1 MTKIKICGLMTPQDA
16 AFVNAVQPD
25 FAGMILSP
33 GFRRTVTRETATA
46 IREALDTAIP
56 AVGVFVDADPADIA
70 AYVSSGIIQT
80 VQLHG
85 HEVAAYVRKLRE
97 QTGAQIFQAFRIRT
111 ADDVQAAAH
120 AAADMILLDS
130 GTGTGKV
137 FDWSLLSD
145 IERPFFLAGG
155 LNPENAA
162 EAITALHPAGVDV
175 SSGVETD
182 GRKDFAKIRAFVQAV
197 RSAGSLRTCR
207 RFNRFH

>member
-33 GFRRTVTRETATA
+33 GFRRTVTRETAAA
-46 IREALDTAIP
+46 IRKALDAAIP

-70 AYVSSGIIQT
+70 AYVNSGIIQT

-85 HEVAAYVRKLRE
+85 HEDAAYIEKLR
-97 QTGAQIFQAFRIRT
+97 QMTDAHIFQAFRIRS
-111 ADDVQAAAH
+111 AADVQQAEQS
-120 AAADMILLDS
+120 AADMILLDS

-145 IERPFFLAGG
+145 IRRPYLLAGG
-155 LNPENAA
+155 LHPGNVA
-162 EAITALHPAGVDV
+162 EAVAALHPAGVDV

-182 GRKDFAKIRAFVQAV
+182 GRKDFAKIQAFVRAV
-197 RSAGSLRTCR
+197 RGT
-207 RFNRFH
+207 

>member
-33 GFRRTVTRETATA
+33 GFRRTVTRETAAA

-70 AYVSSGIIQT
+70 AYVNSGIIQT

-85 HEVAAYVRKLRE
+85 HEDAAYIEKLR
-97 QTGAQIFQAFRIRT
+97 QTTDAQIFQAFRIRS
-111 ADDVQAAAH
+111 AADVQQAEQS
-120 AAADMILLDS
+120 AADMILLDS
-130 GTGTGKV
+130 GTGTGRV

-145 IERPFFLAGG
+145 IRRPYLLAGG
-155 LNPENAA
+155 LHPGNVA
-162 EAITALHPAGVDV
+162 EAVAALHPAGVDI

-182 GRKDFAKIRAFVQAV
+182 GRKDFAKIQAFVRAV
-197 RSAGSLRTCR
+197 RGT
-207 RFNRFH
+207 

>member
-33 GFRRTVTRETATA
+33 GFRRTVTRETAAA
-46 IREALDTAIP
+46 IRKALNAAIP
-56 AVGVFVDADPADIA
+56 AVGVFVDAEPADIA
-70 AYVSSGIIQT
+70 AYVNSGIIQT

-85 HEVAAYVRKLRE
+85 HEDAAYIEKLR
-97 QTGAQIFQAFRIRT
+97 QITDAQIFQAFRIRS
-111 ADDVQAAAH
+111 AADVQQAEQSP
-120 AAADMILLDS
+120 ADMILLDS

-145 IERPFFLAGG
+145 IRRPYLLAGG
-155 LNPENAA
+155 LNPENAPA
-162 EAITALHPAGVDV
+162 AVAALHPAGVDV

-182 GRKDFAKIRAFVQAV
+182 GRKDFAKIQAFVNAV
-197 RSAGSLRTCR
+197 RGT
-207 RFNRFH
+207 

>member
-33 GFRRTVTRETATA
+33 GFRRTVTRENAAA

-70 AYVSSGIIQT
+70 AYVNSGIIQT

-85 HEVAAYVRKLRE
+85 HEDAAYIEKLR
-97 QTGAQIFQAFRIRT
+97 QMTDAQIFQAFRIRS
-111 ADDVQAAAH
+111 AADVQQAEQS
-120 AAADMILLDS
+120 AADMILLDS
-130 GTGTGKV
+130 GTGTGRV

-145 IERPFFLAGG
+145 IRRPYFLAGG
-155 LNPENAA
+155 LDPENAPA
-162 EAITALHPAGVDV
+162 AVAALHSAGVDV

-182 GRKDFAKIRAFVQAV
+182 GRKDFAKIQAFVRAV
-197 RSAGSLRTCR
+197 RGT
-207 RFNRFH
+207 

>member
-1 MTKIKICGLMTPQDA
+1 MTKIKICGLMTPLDA

-33 GFRRTVTRETATA
+33 GFRRTVTRETAAA
-46 IREALDTAIP
+46 IREALDAAIP

-70 AYVSSGIIQT
+70 AYVNSGIIQT

-85 HEVAAYVRKLRE
+85 HEDAAYIEKLR
-97 QTGAQIFQAFRIRT
+97 QMTDAQIFQAFRIRS
-111 ADDVQAAAH
+111 AADVQQAEQS
-120 AAADMILLDS
+120 AADMILLDS

-145 IERPFFLAGG
+145 IRRPYFLAGG
-155 LNPENAA
+155 LDSENAPA
-162 EAITALHPAGVDV
+162 AVAALHPAGVDV

-182 GRKDFAKIRAFVQAV
+182 GRKDFAKIQAFVRAV
-197 RSAGSLRTCR
+197 RGT
-207 RFNRFH
+207 

>member
-33 GFRRTVTRETATA
+33 GFRRTVTRETAAA
-46 IREALDTAIP
+46 IRKALDAAIP

-70 AYVSSGIIQT
+70 AYVNSGIIQT

-85 HEVAAYVRKLRE
+85 HEDAAYIEKLR
-97 QTGAQIFQAFRIRT
+97 QMTDAQIFQAFRIRS
-111 ADDVQAAAH
+111 AADVQQAEQS
-120 AAADMILLDS
+120 AADMILLDS

-145 IERPFFLAGG
+145 IRRPYLLAGG
-155 LNPENAA
+155 LHPGNVA
-162 EAITALHPAGVDV
+162 EAVAALHPAGVDV

-182 GRKDFAKIRAFVQAV
+182 GRKDFAKIQAFVRAV
-197 RSAGSLRTCR
+197 RGT
-207 RFNRFH
+207 

>member
-16 AFVNAVQPD
+16 QYVNAVQPD

-33 GFRRTVTRETATA
+33 GFRRTVTRETAAA
-46 IREALDTAIP
+46 IREALDAAIP

-70 AYVSSGIIQT
+70 AYVNSGIIQT

-85 HEVAAYVRKLRE
+85 HEDAAYIEKLR
-97 QTGAQIFQAFRIRT
+97 QMTDAQIFQAFRIRS
-111 ADDVQAAAH
+111 AADVQQAEQS
-120 AAADMILLDS
+120 AADMILLDS

-145 IERPFFLAGG
+145 IRRPYFLAGG
-155 LNPENAA
+155 LDPENAPA
-162 EAITALHPAGVDV
+162 AVAALHPAGVDV

-182 GRKDFAKIRAFVQAV
+182 GRKDFAKIQAFVRAV
-197 RSAGSLRTCR
+197 RGT
-207 RFNRFH
+207 

>member
-16 AFVNAVQPD
+16 QYVNAVQPD

-33 GFRRTVTRETATA
+33 GFRRTVTRETAAA
-46 IREALDTAIP
+46 IREALDAAIP

-70 AYVSSGIIQT
+70 AYVNSGIIQT

-85 HEVAAYVRKLRE
+85 HEDAAYIEKVR
-97 QTGAQIFQAFRIRT
+97 QMTDAQIFQAFRIRS
-111 ADDVQAAAH
+111 AADVQQAEQS
-120 AAADMILLDS
+120 AADMILLDS

-145 IERPFFLAGG
+145 IRRPYLLAGG
-155 LNPENAA
+155 LHPGNVA
-162 EAITALHPAGVDV
+162 EAVAALHPAGVDV

-182 GRKDFAKIRAFVQAV
+182 GRKDFAKIQAFVRAV
-197 RSAGSLRTCR
+197 RGT
-207 RFNRFH
+207 

>member
-33 GFRRTVTRETATA
+33 GFRRTVTRETAAA
-46 IREALDTAIP
+46 IRKALDAAIP

-70 AYVSSGIIQT
+70 AYVNSGIIQT

-85 HEVAAYVRKLRE
+85 HEDAAYIEKLR
-97 QTGAQIFQAFRIRT
+97 QMTDAHIFQAFRIRS
-111 ADDVQAAAH
+111 AADVQQAEQSP
-120 AAADMILLDS
+120 ADMILLDS

-145 IERPFFLAGG
+145 IRRPYLLAGG
-155 LNPENAA
+155 LHPGNVA
-162 EAITALHPAGVDV
+162 EAVAALHPAGFDV

-182 GRKDFAKIRAFVQAV
+182 GRKDFTKIQAFVRAV
-197 RSAGSLRTCR
+197 RGT
-207 RFNRFH
+207 

>member
-33 GFRRTVTRETATA
+33 GFRRTVTRETAAA

-70 AYVSSGIIQT
+70 AYVNSGIIQT

-85 HEVAAYVRKLRE
+85 HEDAAYIEKLR
-97 QTGAQIFQAFRIRT
+97 QMTDAQIFQAFRIRS
-111 ADDVQAAAH
+111 AADVQEAEQS
-120 AAADMILLDS
+120 AADMILLDS
-130 GTGTGKV
+130 GTGTGRV

-145 IERPFFLAGG
+145 IRRPYFLAGG
-155 LNPENAA
+155 LDPENAPA
-162 EAITALHPAGVDV
+162 AVAALHPAGVDV

-182 GRKDFAKIRAFVQAV
+182 GRKDFAKIQAFVRAV
-197 RSAGSLRTCR
+197 RGT
-207 RFNRFH
+207 

>member
-33 GFRRTVTRETATA
+33 GFRRTVTRETAAA
-46 IREALDTAIP
+46 IRKALDAAIP

-70 AYVSSGIIQT
+70 AYVNSGIIQT

-85 HEVAAYVRKLRE
+85 HEDAAYIEKLR
-97 QTGAQIFQAFRIRT
+97 QMTDAQIFQAFRIRS
-111 ADDVQAAAH
+111 AADVQQAEQS
-120 AAADMILLDS
+120 AADMILLDS

-145 IERPFFLAGG
+145 IRRPYFLAGG
-155 LNPENAA
+155 LDPENAPA
-162 EAITALHPAGVDV
+162 AVAALHPAGVDV

-182 GRKDFAKIRAFVQAV
+182 GRKDFAKIQAFVRAV
-197 RSAGSLRTCR
+197 RGT
-207 RFNRFH
+207 

>member
-33 GFRRTVTRETATA
+33 GFRRTVTRENAAA

-70 AYVSSGIIQT
+70 AYVNSGIIQT

-85 HEVAAYVRKLRE
+85 HEDAAYIEKLR
-97 QTGAQIFQAFRIRT
+97 QMTDAQIFQAFRIRS
-111 ADDVQAAAH
+111 AADVQQAEQS
-120 AAADMILLDS
+120 AADMILLDS
-130 GTGTGKV
+130 GTGTGRV

-145 IERPFFLAGG
+145 IRRPYLLAGG
-155 LNPENAA
+155 LHPGNVA
-162 EAITALHPAGVDV
+162 EAVAALHSAGVDV

-182 GRKDFAKIRAFVQAV
+182 GRKDFAKIQAFVRAV
-197 RSAGSLRTCR
+197 RGT
-207 RFNRFH
+207 

>member
-33 GFRRTVTRETATA
+33 GFRRTVTRETAAA

-70 AYVSSGIIQT
+70 AYVNSGIIQT

-85 HEVAAYVRKLRE
+85 HEDAAYIEKLR
-97 QTGAQIFQAFRIRT
+97 QMTDAQIFQAFRIRS
-111 ADDVQAAAH
+111 AADVQQAEQS
-120 AAADMILLDS
+120 AADMILLDS
-130 GTGTGKV
+130 GTGTGRV

-145 IERPFFLAGG
+145 IRRPYLLAGG
-155 LNPENAA
+155 LHPGNVA
-162 EAITALHPAGVDV
+162 EAVAALHSAGVDV

-182 GRKDFAKIRAFVQAV
+182 GRKDFAKIQAFVRAV
-197 RSAGSLRTCR
+197 RGT
-207 RFNRFH
+207 

>member
-33 GFRRTVTRETATA
+33 GFRRTVTRETAAA

-70 AYVSSGIIQT
+70 AYVNSGIIQT

-85 HEVAAYVRKLRE
+85 HEDAAYIEKLR
-97 QTGAQIFQAFRIRT
+97 QMTDAQIFQAFRIRS
-111 ADDVQAAAH
+111 AADVQQAEQS
-120 AAADMILLDS
+120 AADMILLDS
-130 GTGTGKV
+130 GTGTGRV

-145 IERPFFLAGG
+145 IRRPYLLAGG
-155 LNPENAA
+155 LHPGNVA
-162 EAITALHPAGVDV
+162 EAVAALHSAGVDV

-182 GRKDFAKIRAFVQAV
+182 GSKDFAKIQAFVRAV
-197 RSAGSLRTCR
+197 RGT
-207 RFNRFH
+207 

>member
-16 AFVNAVQPD
+16 QYVNAVQPD

-33 GFRRTVTRETATA
+33 GFRRTVTRETAAA

-70 AYVSSGIIQT
+70 AYVNSGIIQT

-85 HEVAAYVRKLRE
+85 HEDAAYIEKLR
-97 QTGAQIFQAFRIRT
+97 QMTDAQIFQAFRIRS
-111 ADDVQAAAH
+111 AADVQQAEQS
-120 AAADMILLDS
+120 AADMILLDS

-145 IERPFFLAGG
+145 IRRPYFLAGG
-155 LNPENAA
+155 LDPENAPA
-162 EAITALHPAGVDV
+162 AVAALHPAGVDV

-182 GRKDFAKIRAFVQAV
+182 GRKDFAKIQAFVRAV
-197 RSAGSLRTCR
+197 RGT
-207 RFNRFH
+207 

>member
-33 GFRRTVTRETATA
+33 GFRRTVTRETAAA
-46 IREALDTAIP
+46 IRKALDAAIP
-56 AVGVFVDADPADIA
+56 AVGVFVDAEPADIA
-70 AYVSSGIIQT
+70 AYVNSGIIQT

-85 HEVAAYVRKLRE
+85 HEDTAYIEKLR
-97 QTGAQIFQAFRIRT
+97 QMTDAQIFQAFRIRS
-111 ADDVQAAAH
+111 AADVQQAEQSP
-120 AAADMILLDS
+120 ADMILLDS

-145 IERPFFLAGG
+145 IRRPYLLAGG
-155 LNPENAA
+155 LNPENAPA
-162 EAITALHPAGVDV
+162 AVAALHPAGVDV

-182 GRKDFAKIRAFVQAV
+182 GRKDFAKIQAFVNAV
-197 RSAGSLRTCR
+197 RGT
-207 RFNRFH
+207 

>member
-33 GFRRTVTRETATA
+33 GFRRTVTRETAAA

-70 AYVSSGIIQT
+70 AYVNSGIIQT

-85 HEVAAYVRKLRE
+85 HEDAAYIEKLR
-97 QTGAQIFQAFRIRT
+97 QMTDAQIFQAFRIRS
-111 ADDVQAAAH
+111 AADVQQAEQS
-120 AAADMILLDS
+120 AADMILLDS
-130 GTGTGKV
+130 GTGTGRV

-145 IERPFFLAGG
+145 IRRPYFLAGG
-155 LNPENAA
+155 LDPENAPA
-162 EAITALHPAGVDV
+162 AVAALHPAGVDV

-182 GRKDFAKIRAFVQAV
+182 GRKDFAKIQAFVRAV
-197 RSAGSLRTCR
+197 RGT
-207 RFNRFH
+207 

>member
-16 AFVNAVQPD
+16 VFVNAVQPD

-33 GFRRTVTRETATA
+33 GFRRTVTRETAAA

-70 AYVSSGIIQT
+70 AYVNSGIIQT

-85 HEVAAYVRKLRE
+85 HEDAAYIEKLR
-97 QTGAQIFQAFRIRT
+97 QMTDAQIFQAFRIRS
-111 ADDVQAAAH
+111 AADVQQAEQS
-120 AAADMILLDS
+120 AADMILLDS
-130 GTGTGKV
+130 GTGTGRV

-145 IERPFFLAGG
+145 IRRPYLLAGG
-155 LNPENAA
+155 LHPGNVA
-162 EAITALHPAGVDV
+162 EAVAALHSAGVDV

-182 GRKDFAKIRAFVQAV
+182 GRKDFAKIQAFVRAV
-197 RSAGSLRTCR
+197 RGT
-207 RFNRFH
+207 

>member
-33 GFRRTVTRETATA
+33 GFRRTVTRETAAA

-85 HEVAAYVRKLRE
+85 HE
-97 QTGAQIFQAFRIRT
+97 
-111 ADDVQAAAH
+111 DAAAN
-120 AAADMILLDS
+120 D
-130 GTGTGKV
+130 
-137 FDWSLLSD
+137 
-145 IERPFFLAGG
+145 
-155 LNPENAA
+155 
-162 EAITALHPAGVDV
+162 
-175 SSGVETD
+175 
-182 GRKDFAKIRAFVQAV
+182 
-197 RSAGSLRTCR
+197 
-207 RFNRFH
+207 